1 MRKEN
6 LAYRMWDFEWGTVHA
21 KFYFLNSLFL
31 LLLSCSSVAQKNGK
45 SYSEDL
51 SKLRPKIEF
60 SLEIKKKDSVKE
72 IKKPEITPTKTV
84 NAKVD
89 AVLDSI
95 NRFNVTRKFID
106 GFTIQIYSGQK
117 KDDALNLMTR
127 MREEVPGLIANIK
140 YEQPKFRVIVGRY
153 FTRLEAQSDLLTLKR
168 KFATASLV
176 PEKIQLK

>member
-1 MRKEN
+1 MN
-6 LAYRMWDFEWGTVHA
+6 LMFRTWDLKSIASYA
-21 KFYFLNSLFL
+21 KCYILYSIFFL
-31 LLLSCSSVAQKNGK
+31 LTSCSSVAQTSSSGSKP
-45 SYSEDL
+45 YSEDL
-51 SKLRPKIEF
+51 SKLRPKIE
-60 SLEIKKKDSVKE
+60 LPAEVKKNDTVKE
-72 IKKPEITPTKTV
+72 IKQPEITPTKTI

-95 NRFNVTRKFID
+95 NRFNATRKFLD

-117 KDDALNLMTR
+117 KDDAMNVMAK
-127 MREEVPGLIANIK
+127 MREEVPEMTPNVK